1 MERLSSN
8 DVHTFST
15 GREWLAEMTPDEGL
29 PGKQARMQ
37 SLWTDLR
44 FAMRELRK
52 RPGFTL
58 TAMLSLALGIGATS
72 AVFSVIYAVLI
83 DPYPYPGADR
93 IMEMRLVD
101 KTGKDRYA
109 GPTGAQAD
117 QLRQAKSVEDVVLMD
132 WWNLTTTDGDL
143 PEDVQTNYISPNAP
157 NHWGM
162 RALMG
167 RWLIPSDAP
176 PGQSPQP
183 VVVLTYQFWQRYYL
197 GDPNVIGRTLQLV
210 HKPYQIVGVMPPRFK
225 WGGADMYLPLK
236 VTQDPNI
243 RYGASIKIRPGVNP
257 ERASAELQPIIEEW
271 AKAAPTQYPEQF
283 KVKLRS
289 IVEVYARPLGPTLY
303 LLLGAV
309 ASLLLIGCAN
319 VSILLL
325 ARGTER
331 QHELAVRA
339 AIGASRGRMIRQLL
353 TESLGIATAGATLGV
368 LLAWKGLAL
377 IAANLPE
384 YSFPAESVIKMNVPV
399 LLFSVG
405 LAFITAVVF
414 GLWPALQ
421 LSRPEV
427 ARLMHSSS
435 RRVAGSVR
443 ARRSHGAMVAAQ
455 VALTLLMLTAAGAA
469 GKGFLK
475 LVKADL
481 GYDPHY
487 AMSVPI
493 PIHENTHVEW
503 KDRAE
508 YFEQIR
514 AKIAAMPQVVTA
526 GISTNATPPDNGW
539 RQNIEIMGRTDSE
552 KPEVRVNFVDAEY
565 FPLLKIPLA
574 QGRLWDHAEVMRG
587 ALLAVI
593 NQTMAKQMW
602 PNGDAIGHQI
612 KIPVLKDQPPYQRDV
627 AGSDGWMQI
636 IGIAA
641 DVRDDGL
648 RNPIKPQVYVPYTI
662 NMWMFTQ
669 ILVRTRVPPLSILRD
684 VRAQVAQV
692 DPEQQVM
699 RVRDLDGWIQRLE
712 EYAQQRLVAT
722 LFGIFSVLA
731 LALAAVG
738 LYSVV
743 SYGVATRTNEFGI
756 RMALGARAADV
767 FRIVLSSTAVQ
778 VGSGLASGIVLSVA
792 FDKLATKW
800 VTESSRDPLL
810 LAGVTALLIVAATAA
825 CLVPARRA
833 ASVDPM
839 EALRA
844 E

>member
-1 MERLSSN
+1 M
-8 DVHTFST
+8 
-15 GREWLAEMTPDEGL
+15 A
-29 PGKQARMQ
+29 

-44 FAMRELRK
+44 FAVRELRK
-52 RPGFTL
+52 RPSFTL
-58 TAMLSLALGIGATS
+58 TAALSLALGIGATS

-83 DPYPYPGADR
+83 DPFPYPGSDR
-93 IMEMRLVD
+93 IMEIRLVD
-101 KTGKDRYA
+101 KEGHDRFA
-109 GPTGAQAD
+109 GPTGPQAD
-117 QLRQAKSVEDVVLMD
+117 VLRQARSTEDVVLMD

-143 PEDVQTNYISPNAP
+143 PEDVQAMYIDPNAP
-157 NHWGM
+157 NHWGT

-176 PGQSPQP
+176 PGQTPQP
-183 VVVLTYQFWQRYYL
+183 VVVLTYAFWHRYYM
-197 GDPNVIGRTLQLV
+197 GDPNVIGRTIRLV
-210 HKPYQIVGVMPPRFK
+210 HKPYQVVGVMPPRFK
-225 WGGADMYLPLK
+225 WGNPDIYVPLK

-243 RYGASIKIRPGVNP
+243 RYAASIKLRAGVNP
-257 ERASAELQPIIEEW
+257 ERASAELQPIIEEF
-271 AKAAPTQYPEQF
+271 AKAAPTNYPDKF

-303 LLLGAV
+303 LLLSAV

-339 AIGASRGRMIRQLL
+339 AIGASRMRMIRQLL
-353 TESLGIATAGATLGV
+353 TESLGIATAGAVLGV
-368 LLAWKGLAL
+368 LLAWKGLVL

-399 LLFSVG
+399 LLFSVA
-405 LAFITAVVF
+405 LAFVTAIVF

-421 LSRPEV
+421 LSRPEI
-427 ARLMHSSS
+427 ARLMQSGS
-435 RRVAGSVR
+435 RRVAGSVG
-443 ARRSHGAMVAAQ
+443 ARRSHGALVTAQ

-475 LVKADL
+475 VVHTDL
-481 GYDPHY
+481 GYDPHN

-514 AKIAAMPQVVTA
+514 ARIAAMPQVVAA
-526 GISTNATPPDNGW
+526 GISTNATPPSNGW
-539 RQNIEIMGRTDSE
+539 RQNVEILGSTAAE
-552 KPEVRVNFVDAEY
+552 KPEVHVNFVSPEY
-565 FPLLKIPLA
+565 FPLLRIPLA
-574 QGRLWDHAEVMRG
+574 QGRIWDHAENMRG
-587 ALLAVI
+587 AALMVM
-593 NQTMAKQMW
+593 NQTMARQFW
-602 PNGDAIGHQI
+602 PNGDAIGHQV
-612 KIPVLKDQPPYQRDV
+612 KIPSLKDQPPYQRAAV
-627 AGSDGWMQI
+627 GADGWFQI
-636 IGIAA
+636 IGIVA

-648 RNPIKPQVYVPYTI
+648 RNPIKPQVYVPYTAQ
-662 NMWMFTQ
+662 MWMFTQ
-669 ILVRTRVPPLSILRD
+669 ILVRTHVAPLSILRD
-684 VRAQVAQV
+684 IRAEIVKI

-699 RVRDLDGWIQRLE
+699 RVRDLDAWITRME

-722 LFGIFSVLA
+722 LFGIFSGLA

-743 SYGVATRTNEFGI
+743 SYGVATRTHEFGI
-756 RMALGARAADV
+756 RIALGAKAADLI
-767 FRIVLSSTAVQ
+767 RIVLSATAIQ
-778 VGSGLASGIVLSVA
+778 VGSGVAAGIALSIA
-792 FDKLATKW
+792 FNKLATKW

-810 LAGVTALLIVAATAA
+810 LGGVTVLLVIAAALA
-825 CLVPARRA
+825 CLAPARRA

-839 EALRA
+839 EALRC